1 MAYTEIVPSNDLAW
15 GGYFIVKASAGPGGS
30 IRPNGSFSVP
40 AGSQITFILIPNP
53 GYTVKGLRVNG
64 VVVSRNQTYTLTVY
78 QDLDVV
84 ATFTPLPVISATSS
98 EHGTIIPKGDIIVP
112 LYSNA
117 MFWIIP
123 EPNYRIQEVIVDGET
138 IGPVGAYVFE
148 GVTTDHT
155 IHAEFTAGAGTHTI
169 TATAGTHGY
178 IVPSGVIEV
187 TDGQSL
193 SFNIWPDSGYHIDHV
208 LVDGESVG
216 PCSSYTFTNITS
228 DHTIHAE
235 FSEGGRYIITATAGT
250 HGVIVPSGAVAV
262 KANSNISFSIVP
274 DEDYCVSNILVD
286 GVSVG
291 AAPAYSFINVTSD
304 HTIHAEFT
312 LCLPGETVIEGF
324 RVYPGKLVRWTTG
337 QLWCVAV
344 REQDDRTPKLVLA
357 TSTDNGHSWAPISL
371 PTTIEGEQFGPDI
384 AIDSQGTLHLVWE
397 NKGSGA
403 NPEFTNIQYISRT
416 LNGEWSTLEWLSN
429 ELFDQDHPHIAVDAY
444 DVVHVIWTGKTSDHP
459 DKKVIQHRVMTGG
472 SWNATEVIYHDDTYD
487 GLTPDLAISGLTVLA
502 TWVAG
507 IDNQRLLY
515 ARKYTNSWGEAIQI
529 TGKGYAY
536 DPNVMY
542 AADGATVGIVCIDSE
557 TSAYHVY
564 ESLNLNPLVRVDA
577 LVADEYTNAW
587 PSLSI
592 GISYG
597 CHIFWAGKGW
607 GNNPN
612 SYNII
617 HGIDGVTTHITDD
630 AYSSYGPNPLCKDA
644 PTVNSARVDRPL
656 QGFALTWV
664 YDQTELRYYQS
675 PDLRW
680 EHPIGY
686 YEIIATSEGGG
697 DVIPP
702 GASYVAEGSSLTYSI
717 VPHSHHKID
726 DVRIDSTSIGTTP
739 YYTFNGVTQDHTIHA
754 KFSPIYHSIFATAGE
769 HGSIN
774 PMTIFLTGMVMGS
787 YGTGNDQFKYPC
799 GIACDDTYIYITD
812 ESNHRVVKRLKSDL
826 SYVSQV
832 GTQGSGN
839 DQFNTPC
846 GIACD
851 GTYIYITDTY
861 NHRVVKRLK
870 SDLSYVSQVGSYGS
884 GNDQF
889 SYPQGIACDDTY
901 IYIVDTYNYRVV
913 KRLKS
918 DLSYVSQVGSGYGS
932 GNDQFADP
940 CGIACDD
947 TYIYIT
953 DTYNYRVVK
962 RLKSDL
968 SYVSQVGSYGS
979 GDDQFNEP
987 CGVAC
992 DDTYIYI
999 TDTGNNRVVIRK
1011 KSDLSYVSQIT
1022 SYNDNKQFDGPQGV
1036 ACDDLYLYIDDTN
1049 NCCVVKEPKSDEP
1062 ISEVKVIDG
1071 ACISFDIMPDE
1082 GYQIDYLLVDGVTIA
1097 PTPTYMF
1104 ENVTSDH
1111 TIHAEFTEGG
1121 PYTITAT
1128 AGTHGIIV
1136 PSGTVTVAANAS
1148 ASFQII
1154 PESDYCVSQLIV
1166 DGNEVE
1172 PALNYVFQN
1181 VLANHTIHVNFDK
1194 GTLPVPIVIDEDA
1207 VFGRFYSARSS
1218 SGVLWVTYTK
1228 RVGDVNQIFVAQSYD
1243 RGTTWSIEAI
1253 TNSAYDQ
1260 TDPVMVI
1267 DSNDIVYVVWRGKGW
1282 GDNPDKFN
1290 LVCRRNVRGVWEDA
1304 VAITDMPY
1312 NQWDPD
1318 ISLDGDDKVFVV
1330 WSGRGR
1336 GAYPTV
1342 SNIYM
1347 MTFSEGSWS
1356 EPELVTDVDHFQDNP
1371 RITVDPNGNIYVTW
1385 SGYGW
1390 GTHPND
1396 LNVKLRIKNKDTG
1409 WGSVLN
1415 VTDDEGFWFNGSI
1428 VSDLVGTIHLT
1439 WHGGSDGFNIYY
1451 RTYSKASGLSTVEA
1465 VTSKEAGAPQ
1475 VDPTLS
1481 VDADNKV
1488 YLFWTGLGWPA
1499 CDFVY
1504 NLRSKVKSGSVWSDF
1519 LTTDLMSNQRKPHLL
1534 SNVFPIVRNAKTN
1547 FPKTGLFLTWY
1558 GSLNGYNGATWD
1570 EPELELDHLHIQDAS
1585 TRKPKP
1591 VTGIT
1596 EIDKEYVQTVAL
1608 QFYPL
1613 RYLLK
1618 GANLTAGQKS
1628 EFITTTRMNYGL
1640 ITLAF
1645 SDAGASANIR
1655 LVRRDQSG
1663 VESYSD
1669 LITITALD
1677 VTAGGKYK
1685 GVEKVEKLYGAHSI
1699 AVYIESVTTGTVDVW
1714 LAAA

>member
-1 MAYTEIVPSNDLAW
+1 MYTEIVPSDDLAW
-15 GGYFIVKASAGPGGS
+15 GGYFIVNSSAGPGGS
-30 IRPNGSFSVP
+30 INPSGSFSVP
-40 AGSQITFILIPNP
+40 AGSEVTFTLTPDP
-53 GYTVKGLRVNG
+53 GYAVKSLQVNG
-64 VVVSRNQTYTLTVY
+64 VVVSRKQTYTLTVY
-78 QDLDVV
+78 QDSEVV
-84 ATFTPLPVISATSS
+84 ATFAPLPVISASAGD
-98 EHGTIIPKGDIIVP
+98 HGTIIPKGDIIVP
-112 LYSNA
+112 LYSDA

-123 EPNYRIQEVIVDGET
+123 EPNYRIQEVTVDGET
-138 IGPVGAYVFE
+138 IGAVGFYVFE

-155 IHAEFTAGAGTHTI
+155 IHAEFTVGAGTHTI

-187 TDGQSL
+187 TDGQSI
-193 SFNIWPDSGYHIDHV
+193 SFDIWPDGGYHIDYV
-208 LVDGESVG
+208 LVDGVSVG
-216 PCSSYTFTNITS
+216 ACSTYTFTNVTSDHTIHVEFAEEGTYTITATAGTHGVIIPSGVVTVKANSNISFSIAPDEDYCISNIVVDGVSVGAAQAYNFVNITS

-235 FSEGGRYIITATAGT
+235 FAL
-250 HGVIVPSGAVAV
+250 
-262 KANSNISFSIVP
+262 
-274 DEDYCVSNILVD
+274 CV
-286 GVSVG
+286 
-291 AAPAYSFINVTSD
+291 
-304 HTIHAEFT
+304 
-312 LCLPGETVIEGF
+312 PGETVIEDL
-324 RVYPGKLVRWTTG
+324 RVYPGNLVRWATG

-344 REQDDRTPKLVLA
+344 HEQDDRTPKLILA
-357 TSTDNGHSWAPISL
+357 TSTDNGHSWTHVPLSAA
-371 PTTIEGEQFGPDI
+371 IEGEQFRPDI

-397 NKGSGA
+397 NRGSGA
-403 NPEFTNIQYISRT
+403 NPEYSNIQYISRT
-416 LNGEWSTLEWLSN
+416 LSGEWSTLEWLSS
-429 ELFDQDHPHIAVDAY
+429 ELFDQDHPHIAVDAN
-444 DVVHVIWTGKTSDHP
+444 DAVHVIWTGKTTDYP
-459 DKKVIQHRVMTGG
+459 DKKVIQHRVLVGG
-472 SWNATEVIYHDDTYD
+472 TWSTTEVIYHDDTYD

-507 IDNQRLLY
+507 IDNQRVLY
-515 ARKYTNSWGEAIQI
+515 ARKYTDSWGEATQI

-536 DPNVMY
+536 DPDVMY
-542 AADGATVGIVCIDSE
+542 DADGTTVSIVCIDSE
-557 TSAYHVY
+557 TSTYHVY

-577 LVADEYTNAW
+577 PVADEYTNAW

-607 GNNPN
+607 GAHPD

-617 HGIDGVTTHITDD
+617 HGIDGVTAPITNDM
-630 AYSSYGPNPLCKDA
+630 YSSYGPNPLCKDA
-644 PTVNSARVDRPL
+644 PVVNSARVDRPL
-656 QGFALTWV
+656 QGFALVWV

-680 EHPIGY
+680 EHPVGY

-702 GASYVAEGSSLTYSI
+702 GASYVAEGGSLTYSI
-717 VPHSHHKID
+717 VPHPHHKID
-726 DVRIDSTSIGTTP
+726 DVQVDNTSIGITTH
-739 YYTFNGVTQDHTIHA
+739 YTFAGVTQDHTIHT
-754 KFSPIYHSIFATAGE
+754 KFSPIYHTILATAGE

-774 PMTIFLTGMVMGS
+774 PMTVLLTGMVIGS
-787 YGTGNDQFKYPC
+787 YGTGNDQFKYPRDIAC
-799 GIACDDTYIYITD
+799 DDTYIYVADESNHRIVKRLKSDLSYVSQIGTQGSGNDQFNAPRGIACDDTYIYITD
-812 ESNHRVVKRLKSDL
+812 
-826 SYVSQV
+826 
-832 GTQGSGN
+832 
-839 DQFNTPC
+839 
-846 GIACD
+846 
-851 GTYIYITDTY
+851 TY
-861 NHRVVKRLK
+861 NQRVVKRLK

-889 SYPQGIACDDTY
+889 
-901 IYIVDTYNYRVV
+901 
-913 KRLKS
+913 
-918 DLSYVSQVGSGYGS
+918 
-932 GNDQFADP
+932 ADP
-940 CGIACDD
+940 EGIACDD

-953 DTYNYRVVK
+953 DTYNHRVVKRLKSDLSFVAAIGSSGSGDDQFYEPRGIACDDTYIYITDYGNCRVVK

-979 GDDQFNEP
+979 GNDQFGNP
-987 CGVAC
+987 KGIAC

-1022 SYNDNKQFDGPQGV
+1022 SYDDDKQFDSPQGV

-1071 ACISFDIMPDE
+1071 ACISFDIIPDE
-1082 GYQIDYLLVDGVTIA
+1082 GYQIDYLLVDGETIA

-1104 ENVTSDH
+1104 TNVTSDH

-1121 PYTITAT
+1121 PYIITAT
-1128 AGTHGIIV
+1128 AGTHGVII

-1148 ASFQII
+1148 TSFQMV
-1154 PESDYCVSQLIV
+1154 PEFGYCVSQVLV
-1166 DGNEVE
+1166 DGNDVE
-1172 PALNYVFQN
+1172 PTLNYAFHN

-1194 GTLPVPIVIDEDA
+1194 GTLPIPIVIDKDA
-1207 VFGRFYSARSS
+1207 AFGRFYSARSS

-1228 RVGDVNQIFVAQSYD
+1228 RVDNVNQIFVAQSYD
-1243 RGTTWSIEAI
+1243 RGATWSVEAI
-1253 TNSAYDQ
+1253 TDSSYDQ

-1282 GDNPDKFN
+1282 GNNPDKFN

-1304 VAITDMPY
+1304 VSITDIPH
-1312 NQWDPD
+1312 NQWDPN
-1318 ISLDGDDKVFVV
+1318 ISLDGDDRVFVV
-1330 WSGRGR
+1330 WSGKGY
-1336 GAYPTV
+1336 GTHSTT

-1347 MTFSEGSWS
+1347 ITYSEGSWS
-1356 EPELVTDVDHFQDNP
+1356 DVELVTDVSHFQDNP
-1371 RITVDPNGNIYVTW
+1371 QITVDPNGNVYVMW

-1390 GTHPND
+1390 GAYPND

-1415 VTDDEGFWFNGSI
+1415 VTDDEGYWFGSS
-1428 VSDLVGTIHLT
+1428 VASDLTGTVHLA
-1439 WHGGSDGFNIYY
+1439 WYGGSSDFNIYY
-1451 RTYSKASGLSTVEA
+1451 RTYSKTSGLSSVETI
-1465 VTSKEAGAPQ
+1465 TSKEPGAPQ
-1475 VDPTLS
+1475 VDPTLG

-1504 NLRSKVKSGSVWSDF
+1504 NLRSKVKLGGTWSDF

-1534 SNVFPIVRNAKTN
+1534 SNVFPVVRNAKTN
-1547 FPKTGLFLTWY
+1547 FPKTGLFITWY

-1596 EIDKEYVQTVAL
+1596 EIDEEYVQTVAL

-1618 GANLTAGQKS
+1618 GANLSTGQKS

-1645 SDAGASANIR
+1645 SDAGASASIR

-1669 LITITALD
+1669 LITISALNI
-1677 VTAGGKYK
+1677 TSGGKYK
-1685 GVEKVEKLYGAHSI
+1685 GVERVEKLYGAHSI
-1699 AVYIESVTTGTVDVW
+1699 AVYVESITSGTVDVW